1 MTRLKLHQ
9 EPVRQ
14 EWIDYN
20 GHLSEAYYVL
30 TFGHATDALY
40 DYLDMG
46 QDYRDAHNRSVYT
59 VESHIRYLME
69 VPAGKMLEFTTLVL
83 SFDEKRL
90 HFAHE
95 MHVDGQLRATTELMG
110 LHLETSVDGGV
121 MPFPDAVQAKL
132 TTLRADNVPDYVGRA
147 IRLVE
152 ERT

>member
-1 MTRLKLHQ
+1 MSILKLHR
-9 EPVRQ
+9 EEVRE

-46 QDYRDAHNRSVYT
+46 PDYRDGNQRSVYT

-69 VPAGKMLEFTTLVL
+69 VPLGKMLEFETRIL
-83 SFDEKRL
+83 SFDSRKL

-95 MHVDGQLRATTELMG
+95 MFVDGKLRATTELMT
-110 LHLETSVDGGV
+110 LHVDTSETGGV
-121 MPFPDAVQAKL
+121 IPFPETVMERLAQDLCPDQ
-132 TTLRADNVPDYVGRA
+132 PDYAGRS
-147 IRLVE
+147 IRMVIPKG
-152 ERT
+152 